1 MILFKVTQNTPKWK
15 YFIFLYRCYERS
27 GCSGFTPRWSSEA
40 PNKENGCCSW
50 TCDSVAAVSVCTVY
64 ETVVTELL
72 VMRTLRVP
80 TFARFLRGQA
90 GLWRKV
96 PNSGIVNSIRVIIHE
111 EERSN
116 RGQRAHWHRHK
127 IWSGRRSC
135 VVVGI
140 VGYQGLRDIVTVK
153 MMYNIRNTLPA
164 KY

>member
-15 YFIFLYRCYERS
+15 HFIFLYRCYERS
-27 GCSGFTPRWSSEA
+27 GCSGFAPRWSSEA

-90 GLWRKV
+90 GLWRKMKESSKQWNCKQHQSDHTRGREV
-96 PNSGIVNSIRVIIHE
+96 KQ
-111 EERSN
+111 RSE
-116 RGQRAHWHRHK
+116 GALTQAQDLIWEAELCGGWH
-127 IWSGRRSC
+127 C
-135 VVVGI
+135 
-140 VGYQGLRDIVTVK
+140 GLPRFTWHCDSKEWCT
-153 MMYNIRNTLPA
+153 T
-164 KY
+164 